1 MTEAQTSLT
10 VLAPAQD
17 AAKAQQP
24 LLVRYEAMCKAI
36 AECHRIDEVK
46 ELRDKARALEVYA
59 QQARNTEAEDKARE
73 IRVRAERRTGELLS
87 ELPRT
92 TPEERGKRAHA
103 ASVSSSNDGTNSS
116 NPERSML
123 HDQTC
128 NSKQSPYAAAL
139 EVHSISRQTA
149 NRYQKLAVIPE
160 QDFEVAIRK
169 PERKPTTAKLIREA
183 YSPPQPRMNDAAALW
198 IWGRAREFERRG
210 LLDRSPLD
218 LFQALVPNMQNDMRR
233 LVPILADFYQQF
245 REVIQ

>member
-1 MTEAQTSLT
+1 VNQKNALSVQNAMPE
-10 VLAPAQD
+10 
-17 AAKAQQP
+17 KAQP
-24 LLVRYEAMCKAI
+24 SVLVRYEAMCRAI

-149 NRYQKLAVIPE
+149 NRYQKLSDIPAK
-160 QDFEVAIRK
+160 DFEEAVRNPSK
-169 PERKPTTAKLIREA
+169 KPTTARLIREA
-183 YSPPQPRMNDAAALW
+183 YSPPQPQMDKPAMWLW
-198 IWGRAREFERRG
+198 SRAREFEERG
-210 LLDRSPLD
+210 YAEKPPSD
-218 LFQALVPNMQNDMRR
+218 LFQALLPNMQKDMRR
-233 LVPILADFYQQF
+233 LVPVLADFYNTF
-245 REVIQ
+245 KEVIR